1 MKTEDEIKKRIETL
15 KGKQHK
21 LELLNGEYLRYQ
33 GGIEELEWVIK

>member
-1 MKTEDEIKKRIETL
+1 MKTETEIKRRIGTL

-21 LELLNGEYLRYQ
+21 LALLNGEYLRYQ